1 MILKIRKTI
10 IIISLALSG
19 LFVHAE
25 NSSSEAQMDSI
36 LASVN
41 GIPIV
46 LSDIVF
52 ESERDESIL
61 AAALNQDKAKEII
74 VEMRKKLIDDIINR
88 KLILEEYENSS
99 FRIPEEYIN
108 SAIDDIAKSTNYLSR
123 KKFYQLL
130 RQSGIDLHEFR
141 EKIREKVIVEYLV
154 GKRLYNHVTISPK
167 NIYEYYQTNKL
178 QEFTLPDKIELSMIF
193 LDKNNAD
200 YTEKLAQ
207 ITEKLK
213 SDPNNFPYLAAEFS
227 DHEMSKKNNGVLG
240 LFAEKEIREEFSTFV
255 AKKELGI
262 VSEPITA
269 EEGTYFLLLNRIEK
283 GREIPLREV
292 EQDLRRKLETM
303 ERSRIFAEYIERLRK
318 NAIIEYYF

>member
-25 NSSSEAQMDSI
+25 NSSSEVQMDSI

-227 DHEMSKKNNGVLG
+227 DHEMSQKNNGVLG

>member
-25 NSSSEAQMDSI
+25 NSSSEVQMDSI

-213 SDPNNFPYLAAEFS
+213 SDPNNFPYWAAEFS